1 MVRRSHDIVE
11 EIPLGTNVVIEEEV
25 NDVNIEHLE
34 RMKARIQEIHEQ
46 QNEHN
51 TDTEHFE
58 ETLETQIEPQV
69 VSEEL
74 SQPRYNLRAN
84 RAQPGRWEYINL
96 AEKREYGLQMSTR
109 TAIKL
114 YGASAMDALIK
125 EVHQLLD
132 KNTVKPVH
140 LSSLSQAQVN
150 GIIRSH
156 VFYKDKF
163 LPTGEFEKLKAR
175 LVAGG
180 DGQDRNL
187 YDQSKLTSY
196 TVSTTSVFT
205 IAAIAASENRAVATV
220 DFPGAYLNSDMPSD
234 GKPVFMLMDK
244 YTTAVLTK
252 LEPSYQK
259 FVKQDGTCVVQVMK
273 GLYGLIES
281 AKLWYDKLTHM
292 LKGLG
297 FVQNKYDPCVLNRYD
312 KNGKQTTL
320 TIHVDDVFI
329 SAPTEEH
336 IDELLIEINS
346 LYSGLTIKRGR
357 YINYLGMIF
366 DFTQTKKCKVLMTG
380 FVEDLLSIT
389 NIEGTA
395 NTPAA
400 SNLFKVNKNSKPLD
414 TQSKKQFHSMTA
426 KLLYLSKRIRPDILT
441 AVSFLTTRVQ
451 NPTEEDQSKLERVL
465 KYIKATKTLGIVLEA
480 DKFITVIAYVD
491 AAYGVHD
498 DYKSHTGATITLF
511 KGPVYAKSSKQ
522 KLMTK
527 SSTEA
532 ELVAIS
538 DVLSQIIGIKN
549 FLEDQGYKMPPAKLF
564 EDNMST
570 ISLVKSGKSNSN
582 RTRHIAIRFFF
593 VSDRVNQNEIEIEYL
608 PTGSMIADILTKPL
622 QGNLFRMLRDQL
634 LNWI

>member
-1 MVRRSHDIVE
+1 
-11 EIPLGTNVVIEEEV
+11 
-25 NDVNIEHLE
+25 
-34 RMKARIQEIHEQ
+34 
-46 QNEHN
+46 
-51 TDTEHFE
+51 
-58 ETLETQIEPQV
+58 
-69 VSEEL
+69 
-74 SQPRYNLRAN
+74 
-84 RAQPGRWEYINL
+84 
-96 AEKREYGLQMSTR
+96 
-109 TAIKL
+109 
-114 YGASAMDALIK
+114 
-125 EVHQLLD
+125 
-132 KNTVKPVH
+132 
-140 LSSLSQAQVN
+140 
-150 GIIRSH
+150 
-156 VFYKDKF
+156 
-163 LPTGEFEKLKAR
+163 
-175 LVAGG
+175 
-180 DGQDRNL
+180 
-187 YDQSKLTSY
+187 
-196 TVSTTSVFT
+196 
-205 IAAIAASENRAVATV
+205 
-220 DFPGAYLNSDMPSD
+220 
-234 GKPVFMLMDK
+234 
-244 YTTAVLTK
+244 
-252 LEPSYQK
+252 
-259 FVKQDGTCVVQVMK
+259 
-273 GLYGLIES
+273 
-281 AKLWYDKLTHM
+281 
-292 LKGLG
+292 
-297 FVQNKYDPCVLNRYD
+297 
-312 KNGKQTTL
+312 
-320 TIHVDDVFI
+320 
-329 SAPTEEH
+329 
-336 IDELLIEINS
+336 
-346 LYSGLTIKRGR
+346 
-357 YINYLGMIF
+357 
-366 DFTQTKKCKVLMTG
+366 MTG

-400 SNLFKVNKNSKPLD
+400 SSLFKVNKNSKPLD

-549 FLEDQGYKMPPAKLF
+549 FLEDQGYKMSPAKLF